1 MAPESHKWW
10 EFKPPLLP
18 TSEAGWQ
25 SLTNDWQV
33 WGHWDYSSLA
43 SKGDSLASFPSPS
56 VFHAPGPMFLGQWNA
71 PIKSLSHRSS
81 SQAPLLENTAQ
92 GKLNAGFE
100 SKPIGLQHFPHYVVP
115 EMLLQSLWA
124 CSSRISL
131 PFKKLNGHCGFR
143 CLEDKHDISKALCLL
158 ISSYYNYMSLK
169 QKTFEC
175 LSKMKWGTQR
185 KKLLIW
191 TSPCNFPISGSIIS

>member
-143 CLEDKHDISKALCLL
+143 CLEDKHDISKALCLFL
-158 ISSYYNYMSLK
+158 LTIIICLWNKRRLNVLAKWNEGLKEKSYLFELLLVIFLSL
-169 QKTFEC
+169 
-175 LSKMKWGTQR
+175 G
-185 KKLLIW
+185 
-191 TSPCNFPISGSIIS
+191 P